1 MIVASFAAF
10 LVLFVAIGLASAYLS
25 RGGSRDYLLASQSV
39 KPWLVGLSAVA
50 TNNSGYMFIGVI
62 GFTYLSGLSAFWLMF
77 GWIVGDWLASTFI
90 HRRLRDASARA
101 SGATF
106 ASALAEW
113 HGGDLRRLRRLI
125 GLVSVVFLSI
135 YAAAQLKAGSKAL
148 HVLFGWPEYVG
159 AVLGSGIV
167 MAYCMAGGIR
177 ASIWTD
183 AAQSLVMVV
192 AMGILLVVCVQAV
205 GGVAQVHG
213 ALAAVGP
220 GYLDWFPEGL
230 PFGVPWGP
238 LLFTIGWLF
247 AGFSVVGQPHIMVRF
262 MALDASDQMSRARAW
277 YYGWFTVFY
286 AMATGVGLM
295 SRLLL
300 PETAAFDAEL
310 ALPTIALDLLP
321 ELLVGVILAG
331 IFAATMSTA
340 DSLIL
345 SCAGSVTEDLPKSPG
360 RSIRA
365 AKLATVAVTLTALG
379 VALLDSSSVFAL
391 VIYAWAGLG
400 AAFGPLL
407 AGYALGFRLDER
419 LALAMVATG
428 VSLVFVWKQVD
439 WLAPFYEG
447 MIAIGAGLMLLV
459 VGRALGLAQ
468 RATPAAG
475 PEPVAVRWTGARGS
489 R

>member
-1 MIVASFAAF
+1 
-10 LVLFVAIGLASAYLS
+10 
-25 RGGSRDYLLASQSV
+25 
-39 KPWLVGLSAVA
+39 
-50 TNNSGYMFIGVI
+50 
-62 GFTYLSGLSAFWLMF
+62 
-77 GWIVGDWLASTFI
+77 
-90 HRRLRDASARA
+90 
-101 SGATF
+101 
-106 ASALAEW
+106 
-113 HGGDLRRLRRLI
+113 
-125 GLVSVVFLSI
+125 
-135 YAAAQLKAGSKAL
+135 
-148 HVLFGWPEYVG
+148 
-159 AVLGSGIV
+159 
-167 MAYCMAGGIR
+167 
-177 ASIWTD
+177 
-183 AAQSLVMVV
+183 
-192 AMGILLVVCVQAV
+192 
-205 GGVAQVHG
+205 
-213 ALAAVGP
+213 
-220 GYLDWFPEGL
+220 
-230 PFGVPWGP
+230 
-238 LLFTIGWLF
+238 
-247 AGFSVVGQPHIMVRF
+247 
-262 MALDASDQMSRARAW
+262 
-277 YYGWFTVFY
+277 
-286 AMATGVGLM
+286 MATGVGLM

-419 LALAMVATG
+419 LALVMVATG
-428 VSLVFVWKQVD
+428 VVLVFAWKQVD

-468 RATPAAG
+468 RATSTAG
-475 PEPVAVRWTGARGS
+475 SEPVAVRWTGARGS